1 MKQKNHIMNPNVW
14 YKLKAKKGKVTNTIH
29 YNLGSH
35 PLNNWRPSKTI
46 QEVICHTKKDK
57 WIETNSQHT
66 QKAHLTM
73 QCSERPRK
81 PISNKYQYAITANLE
96 LVESPNPNHFKELSL
111 SGGGIIV
118 FPNDF
123 DKIDAESKIMSSVK
137 NKIQTLKKLVL
148 TEDGIN
154 GTLDRSEKEAD
165 EFQNKMSNDTSTAVV
180 CSIGNFLANR
190 YVCEKNKVF
199 DVSSLCVMISGIP
212 TTALFYFAEGI
223 AQELQQENILVQDLN
238 ENRFFIIS

>member
-1 MKQKNHIMNPNVW
+1 MKQKNHIINPDVW
-14 YKLKAKKGKVTNTIH
+14 YKLKAKKGKLTNTIH
-29 YNLGSH
+29 YNIGRH
-35 PLNNWRPSKTI
+35 PLKSWRPSKTI
-46 QEVICHTKKDK
+46 QEVICHTTKYKG
-57 WIETNSQHT
+57 IETNGQHT

-81 PISNKYQYAITANLE
+81 PISNKYQYVITANLE

-111 SGGGIIV
+111 SGGGIII

-123 DKIDAESKIMSSVK
+123 DKIDAESQIMSSVK
-137 NKIQTLKKLVL
+137 NKIQTLKKMGL

-154 GTLDRSEKEAD
+154 ETLDRPEKEAD
-165 EFQNKMSNDTSTAVV
+165 EFQNKLSNHTTTAA

-190 YVCEKNKVF
+190 YVCQKDKVF
-199 DVSSLCVMISGIP
+199 DVNSLGVMISGIP

-223 AQELQQENILVQDLN
+223 AQELQQEAILVQDLN
-238 ENRFFIIS
+238 ENLFFLIS